1 MVSHVA
7 GLMSPIVARETGGK
21 SANYEMVQVGQ
32 VPLGRTAVRATGTSI
47 RARGTLGLASQPIV
61 DEDDVERDGVAFT
74 DRTLRLAVSSAERS
88 RVSSCKRFRS
98 GNIGIG
104 P

>member
-21 SANYEMVQVGQ
+21 SARYEMVQVGQ

-47 RARGTLGLASQPIV
+47 TARGTFGLASQPIV
-61 DEDDVERDGVAFT
+61 DEDNVERDGVTFT
-74 DRTLRLAVSSAERS
+74 DRTLRLSSF
-88 RVSSCKRFRS
+88 KRRTFKGFILQAFS
-98 GNIGIG
+98 I
-104 P
+104 